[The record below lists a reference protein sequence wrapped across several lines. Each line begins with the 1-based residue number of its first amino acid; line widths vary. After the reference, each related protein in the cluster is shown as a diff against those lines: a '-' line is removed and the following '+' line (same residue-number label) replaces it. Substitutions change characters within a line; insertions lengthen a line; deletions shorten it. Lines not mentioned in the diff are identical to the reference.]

1 MLKQEEIKKLIE
13 SGFDLELISFEL
25 DIPLEQV
32 KQCKLDM
39 ETSNNTKTKTSY
51 TAKDIIDERNKHAH
65 SKISKM
71 RGKYKKIYFRSD
83 KLEIVIPEALSQQ
96 EMESIRKVIATIQ
109 ETIEKMKTLPKK
121 EKRENATTI
130 VKELKKIDEY
140 QLPIAE
146 AEQLYA
152 LISSEEL
159 SRLKLIGTDKID
171 ETIGKQKDKLAKKFA
186 KAIQYEQY
194 NINNIEELQ
203 KLDRKIT
210 WDMVNVDP
218 IGIGSIK
225 TRILNR
231 ITAMRQQKTIDNIRN
246 NIPTSIMSILSDLA
260 NGNIDI
266 EKANAI
272 IDAEAK
278 KRVKSRPKTRFSLT
292 EEQER
297 RQILI
302 QIRRVIAERTDKFN
316 IQDPEKTI
324 SQLQKLCG
332 GELGQS
338 IGAVVENLTNK
349 KEFEIAKS
357 ICDKYLIE
365 NDDEQK
371 ESEQTKR
378 IRELKNKI
386 RNEEISNIVLKAIN
400 MNGTIEEERKYI
412 ELIEESLKMENI
424 NLTTI
429 SLGKSED
436 GVRKITLADIWTDEI
451 EKGKSR

>member
-357 ICDKYLIE
+357 ICDKYLFMI
-365 NDDEQK
+365 K
-371 ESEQTKR
+371 
-378 IRELKNKI
+378 L
-386 RNEEISNIVLKAIN
+386 
-400 MNGTIEEERKYI
+400 
-412 ELIEESLKMENI
+412 
-424 NLTTI
+424 
-429 SLGKSED
+429 
-436 GVRKITLADIWTDEI
+436 
-451 EKGKSR
+451 